1 MRGRVGVAEL
11 RLKLASV
18 LDSAASGSV
27 FLVTRSGKDVAVI
40 GPATG
45 GVSALSKEAD
55 DCARALV
62 EAQAERD
69 RARAEVARLRNTNYE
84 LEEELENIREMNQT
98 TTRKRWGK

>member
-1 MRGRVGVAEL
+1 MAGRVGVAAL

-18 LDSAASGSV
+18 LDSAANGSV

-62 EAQAERD
+62 EAEAERD

-84 LEEELENIREMNQT
+84 LEEELENARELN
-98 TTRKRWGK
+98 RAPSKKRWGL